1 MHATKNC
8 LKSITYVLITLFV
21 SGAGANAFAQQYPN
35 KPVRI
40 IVGFAPG
47 GGTDIVAR
55 IIGAKL
61 TEAWGQGFVI
71 ENRAGATGTIGADLA
86 AKAAPDGYTIMMGH
100 VNSHAIAPN
109 LFKKLPYDA
118 QRDFAMVA
126 HVGYVPN
133 VLVIHPSIPAKT
145 AAELAAIAKAKPG
158 ALNYASSGIGSTQHL
173 AGELFQLITGAKIA
187 HVPYKGSGP
196 AVVDLMAGHV
206 SMNFDT
212 MPPVLPHIRSGRLR
226 ALALTTPQRSPQLPQ
241 TPTMIEAGMKGF
253 EMTNWY
259 GVMAPAKVSRDIV
272 IKLNAEINKV
282 MAMPEPKAKLEEA
295 GTQLNPMTPEQF
307 TTFLGNEIAK
317 YAKLVK
323 AAGVTLQ

>member
-1 MHATKNC
+1 MKTNIYIASALLAACTWSN
-8 LKSITYVLITLFV
+8 
-21 SGAGANAFAQQYPN
+21 AGAQQYPT
-35 KPVRI
+35 KSVRI
-40 IVGFAPG
+40 VVGFAPG

-61 TEAWGQGFVI
+61 TELWGQGFIVD
-71 ENRAGATGTIGADLA
+71 NRAGATGTIGADIM

-100 VNSHAIAPN
+100 VNSHGIAPN

-145 AAELAAIAKAKPG
+145 VAELVAIAKAKPG
-158 ALNYASSGIGSTQHL
+158 ALNYASSGVGSTQHL
-173 AGELFQLITGAKIA
+173 AGELFQLISGTKIV

-196 AVVDLMAGHV
+196 AVVDLIAGHV

-212 MPPVLPHIRSGRLR
+212 MPPVLPHIRSGKMK

-241 TPTMIEAGMKGF
+241 TPTMVEAGMKGF

-259 GVMAPAKVSRDIV
+259 GVMAPAKTPRDIV
-272 IKLNAEINKV
+272 TRLNTEINKI
-282 MAMPEPKAKLEEA
+282 MAMPDAKAKLEEA
-295 GTQLNPMTPEQF
+295 GAQLNPMSPEQF
-307 TTFLGNEIAK
+307 ATFLGNEITK

-323 AAGVTLQ
+323 AAGVTLD

>member
-1 MHATKNC
+1 MSI
-8 LKSITYVLITLFV
+8 KSNTYVLSIWLALCTCPIAL
-21 SGAGANAFAQQYPN
+21 AQQYPT
-35 KPVRI
+35 KSVRM

-47 GGTDIVAR
+47 GGTDLVAR
-55 IIGAKL
+55 IICAKL
-61 TEAWGQGFVI
+61 TELYGQSFIVD
-71 ENRAGATGTIGADLA
+71 NRAGATGTIGADLM
-86 AKAAPDGYTIMMGH
+86 AKAPPDGYTIMMGH
-100 VNSHAIAPN
+100 VNSHGIAPN

-133 VLVIHPSIPAKT
+133 VLVVHPSIPAKNV
-145 AAELAAIAKAKPG
+145 AELVTIAKAKPG
-158 ALNYASSGIGSTQHL
+158 ALNYASSGVGSTQHL
-173 AGELFQLITGAKIA
+173 AGELFQLISSTKIV

-196 AVVDLMAGHV
+196 AVVDLLAGHV

-212 MPPVLPHIRSGRLR
+212 MPPVLPHIRSGKMR

-259 GVMAPAKVSRDIV
+259 GVMAPGKTPREIV
-272 IKLNAEINKV
+272 TRLNAEINKI
-282 MAMPEPKAKLEEA
+282 MAQPETKAKLEEV

-307 TTFLGNEIAK
+307 EKFLGSEITK
-317 YAKLVK
+317 YAKLIK
-323 AAGVTLQ
+323 AAGVSVE